1 MDIDVCTQKIK
12 GLVFVNPPPPSF
24 FWVYFIIS
32 MNICFSLKKDNNKI
46 KNTQEIQC
54 SAGKQVELSSEL
66 Q

>member
-12 GLVFVNPPPPSF
+12 GLVFVNPPPLPF
-24 FWVYFIIS
+24 FGYFIIS